1 MKKNYGF
8 TLVELIIVISLI
20 SLTSFF
26 IITNYNRSINRARS
40 YNIKNKIINTMN
52 YLQKKSNVDEKMY
65 EIVFNLDN
73 NKIDYIGNTLKLD
86 DRFIYETNNV
96 EHNFTRKVTKKGNL
110 DRGFTIIIK
119 DKKSKKIYDRLS
131 YNTTNGLNIAV
142 LSNES

>member
-1 MKKNYGF
+1 
-8 TLVELIIVISLI
+8 
-20 SLTSFF
+20 
-26 IITNYNRSINRARS
+26 
-40 YNIKNKIINTMN
+40 
-52 YLQKKSNVDEKMY
+52 MY

-73 NKIDYIGNTLKLD
+73 NKIEYIGNTLKLD

-96 EHNFTRKVTKKGNL
+96 EHNFTRKITKKGNL

>member
-73 NKIDYIGNTLKLD
+73 NKIEYIGNTLKLD

-96 EHNFTRKVTKKGNL
+96 EHNFTRKITKKGNL

-142 LSNES
+142 LSIES